1 MATGK
6 SKNAKVLSAAW
17 GINAKHSLYRA
28 SGDWYH
34 TPREFPFALLDE
46 NGYVLFDSEPD
57 LRIPEISVSS
67 REGKDW
73 LSVRKPGICG
83 LAGYVRKRGGH
94 RESVTEG
101 EAGRTDTVALRE
113 YDDAE
118 RCSVSRSSELT
129 YRRLHNRMTNALR
142 RAFAPLS
149 PAQGKKRYIE
159 FDVLLPNYDGAGRDL
174 LIEAKPD
181 PDRGSIRIAIGQ
193 LFDYRR
199 SLKRAAST
207 DLAILTIGPP
217 ERSYL
222 ELLLDLG
229 ITALWFEEEK
239 CESMRG
245 NGKAWAAVSAREHL
259 MPTPRTTGVSSL

>member
-6 SKNAKVLSAAW
+6 RKNAKDLSAAW
-17 GINAKHSLYRA
+17 GITARHSLYSA
-28 SGDWYH
+28 LGNWYH

-46 NGYVLFDSEPD
+46 NGYVLFDSERD

-83 LAGYVRKRGGH
+83 LAGYVHKGGEHRK
-94 RESVTEG
+94 SVTESD
-101 EAGRTDTVALRE
+101 AGRTDTVALRE

-118 RCSVSRSSELT
+118 RRSVSRSSELT
-129 YRRLHNRMTNALR
+129 YRRLHNRMTNALG

-149 PAQGKKRYIE
+149 PEQGKKRHVE
-159 FDVLLPNYDGAGRDL
+159 FDVLLPNYDTTGRDL

-229 ITALWFEEEK
+229 ITALWFEEKECK
-239 CESMRG
+239 SMRG
-245 NGKAWAAVSAREHL
+245 SGKAWAAVSARGQL
-259 MPTPRTTGVSSL
+259 MPSPRTAGASPL

>member
-1 MATGK
+1 MK
-6 SKNAKVLSAAW
+6 PKNAKDLSAAW
-17 GINAKHSLYRA
+17 GIKAKHSLFRA

-57 LRIPEISVSS
+57 LRIPEISVSN

-83 LAGYVRKRGGH
+83 LAGYVRKGGGH
-94 RESVTEG
+94 RESVTESD
-101 EAGRTDTVALRE
+101 AGRTDTVALRE

-118 RCSVSRSSELT
+118 RRSVSRSSELT
-129 YRRLHNRMTNALR
+129 YRRLHNRMTNALG

-149 PAQGKKRYIE
+149 PTQGKKGHIE

-181 PDRGSIRIAIGQ
+181 PDRGSVRIAIGQ

-199 SLKRAAST
+199 SLKRAVST

-222 ELLLDLG
+222 ELLRDLG
-229 ITALWFEEEK
+229 ITALWFEEKECK
-239 CESMRG
+239 SMRG
-245 NGKAWAAVSAREHL
+245 SGKAWAAVSAREQL
-259 MPTPRTTGVSSL
+259 VSSPRTAGA